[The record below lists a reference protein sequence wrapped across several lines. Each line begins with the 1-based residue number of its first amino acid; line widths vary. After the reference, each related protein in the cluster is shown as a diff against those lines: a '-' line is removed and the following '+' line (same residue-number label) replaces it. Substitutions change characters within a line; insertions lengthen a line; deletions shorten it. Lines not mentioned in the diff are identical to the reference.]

1 MSPPVVEHIEDR
13 PWERVWLDEFA
24 PTRFGRRLWV
34 CPRGQAP
41 DPAEIGPD
49 TVIVELDPGL
59 AFGTGHHATT
69 ALCLEWLDAL
79 DLTGKTVL
87 DYGCGSGILAIAAL
101 RLGAAL
107 AVAVDHDPQALEATR
122 DNAAENG
129 VADRIQVYAP
139 EDQPRLT
146 ADVLVANILAG
157 PLVELAPRL
166 AELVAPGGAL
176 ALSGVLEEQA
186 PEVAAAYSPHFD
198 LDPTASA
205 GRLGP
210 DLRPAS
216 LPMPLTTRCRHCG
229 RLFPVYATQLK
240 ANRARVPC
248 PQCGKRFD
256 AVAGLIDEHIP
267 TTDDGGRL
275 RHPAHRTSAVPL
287 TTQVPGL
294 EPPERRR
301 ARAGLARGP
310 GRVRTQP
317 GSRGPGRLV
326 GTGGI
331 ASPASGTRGPDEA
344 MPDPRMRGPSA
355 APAGD
360 HRDPSIDPDRRPE
373 PAGRPAPATGSGQP
387 RGGATTSP
395 GAAIGTLRP
404 RRVPAGGAPLRAA

>member
-1 MSPPVVEHIEDR
+1 MPWLQISFTVPQDRSALLEAALENAGALAVTLGDAGDDPQLEPPPGAMPLWEGVRLTALFDDDPIGRDQVRTLAAALGRHALSPPVVEHIEDR

-107 AVAVDHDPQALEATR
+107 AVAVDHDPQALEATG

-129 VADRIQVYAP
+129 VADRIRVYAP
-139 EDQPRLT
+139 GDQPSLA

-186 PEVAAAYSPHFD
+186 PQVAAAYNPHFD
-198 LDPTASA
+198 LAPPLLRDGWVLIS
-205 GRLGP
+205 GR
-210 DLRPAS
+210 
-216 LPMPLTTRCRHCG
+216 RH
-229 RLFPVYATQLK
+229 P
-240 ANRARVPC
+240 PC
-248 PQCGKRFD
+248 P
-256 AVAGLIDEHIP
+256 
-267 TTDDGGRL
+267 
-275 RHPAHRTSAVPL
+275 
-287 TTQVPGL
+287 
-294 EPPERRR
+294 
-301 ARAGLARGP
+301 
-310 GRVRTQP
+310 
-317 GSRGPGRLV
+317 
-326 GTGGI
+326 
-331 ASPASGTRGPDEA
+331 
-344 MPDPRMRGPSA
+344 
-355 APAGD
+355 
-360 HRDPSIDPDRRPE
+360 
-373 PAGRPAPATGSGQP
+373 
-387 RGGATTSP
+387 
-395 GAAIGTLRP
+395 
-404 RRVPAGGAPLRAA
+404 